1 MPAGKSRILSESTSV
16 YQTNSSE
23 AYYSLVLVSSTR
35 AVRCAIVT
43 HGESMEAT
51 FGANE
56 ASIEVILESIEIE
69 TAVDALY

>member
-1 MPAGKSRILSESTSV
+1 
-16 YQTNSSE
+16 
-23 AYYSLVLVSSTR
+23 
-35 AVRCAIVT
+35 
-43 HGESMEAT
+43 MEAT

>member
-23 AYYSLVLVSSTR
+23 AYSLVLVSSTR